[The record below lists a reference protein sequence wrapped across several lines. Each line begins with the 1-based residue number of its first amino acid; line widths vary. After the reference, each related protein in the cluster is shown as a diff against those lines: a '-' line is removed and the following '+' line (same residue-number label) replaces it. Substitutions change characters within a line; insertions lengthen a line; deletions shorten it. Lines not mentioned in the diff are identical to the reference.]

1 MLDWLKQ
8 LAARRLLA
16 QNGTDSVGE
25 SGVPVG
31 GGASGTDDASSG
43 TDPVPPLDLDPVG
56 GTGGGRDFI
65 DLVLDASWAAQ
76 SILLLLLALLFFT
89 VWFILRK
96 RRVLRRYE
104 AACDAFERAFW
115 GGSGIGALAA
125 RVRGGE
131 FGDGGLAKIFLAGQG
146 EFDKQR
152 DAGAKNPE
160 LILPGVRRAMDAAM
174 QRENQ
179 QLDRHMEFLSTTAG
193 FSPYVGLLG
202 TVWGIINAFSGL
214 IDSSQATIAQV
225 APGIAEALVAT
236 AMGLIAA
243 IPALIAFN
251 HYSSR
256 LSALD
261 ARFEIFADN
270 YLNILARN
278 L

>member
-25 SGVPVG
+25 SGIPVG
-31 GGASGTDDASSG
+31 GGDAPVVP
-43 TDPVPPLDLDPVG
+43 DPPPLFPEP
-56 GTGGGRDFI
+56 TPSGGRDFI

>member
-8 LAARRLLA
+8 LSARRLLA

-43 TDPVPPLDLDPVG
+43 TDALS
-56 GTGGGRDFI
+56 GTEFVDTTPSGGRDFI